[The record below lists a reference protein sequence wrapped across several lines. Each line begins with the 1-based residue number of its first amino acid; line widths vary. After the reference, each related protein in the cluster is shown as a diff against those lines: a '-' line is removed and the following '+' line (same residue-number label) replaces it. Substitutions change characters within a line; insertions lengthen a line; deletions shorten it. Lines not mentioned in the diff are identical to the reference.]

1 MQDKTWYSIL
11 GLDAEPLFLQ
21 DHMLKRCIPGASTII
36 IAKNIDNMLLCVV
49 QILMKQT
56 LFKLVD
62 FLPSQPESSIKILC
76 EKHGV

>member
-1 MQDKTWYSIL
+1 M
-11 GLDAEPLFLQ
+11 PRP
-21 DHMLKRCIPGASTII
+21 LKRCILGASTII

-76 EKHGV
+76 EKHGVQKLILGKLLQKVFYPIVCY